1 MALLFLPHSTLSYF
15 YQTYEHYNDYLS
27 NFNKKYHSRE
37 KQSRFRIFQDNIE
50 FINNHNHNNSFQYQL
65 GLNYFTD
72 MTNEEFKKYHGLNN
86 FQSSSN
92 FCQFKNNKDL
102 PDDVDWRQTAVTPI
116 KNQGQCGSCWAF
128 STTGALEGAYYLKNK
143 ELISFSEQQ
152 LMDCS
157 KLNHGCEGGDMNF
170 AFRYTENHQ
179 LCSEEEYQYLAID
192 EACNYEQCE
201 HVIQIKGF
209 CNVDRNNEQQL
220 KIATAQQPVSVAIQ
234 ADSLKFQHYSSGVF
248 DDFTC
253 GNNLDHGVLI
263 VGYGTSDTQ
272 DYWLVKNSWGTSWG
286 EDGYIKLART
296 NSNNSSGICGIAM
309 DASIPII

>member
-1 MALLFLPHSTLSYF
+1 M
-15 YQTYEHYNDYLS
+15 
-27 NFNKKYHSRE
+27 
-37 KQSRFRIFQDNIE
+37 
-50 FINNHNHNNSFQYQL
+50 
-65 GLNYFTD
+65 
-72 MTNEEFKKYHGLNN
+72 
-86 FQSSSN
+86 
-92 FCQFKNNKDL
+92 
-102 PDDVDWRQTAVTPI
+102 
-116 KNQGQCGSCWAF
+116 
-128 STTGALEGAYYLKNK
+128 
-143 ELISFSEQQ
+143 
-152 LMDCS
+152 
-157 KLNHGCEGGDMNF
+157 
-170 AFRYTENHQ
+170 
-179 LCSEEEYQYLAID
+179 
-192 EACNYEQCE
+192 
-201 HVIQIKGF
+201 
-209 CNVDRNNEQQL
+209 DRNNEQQL